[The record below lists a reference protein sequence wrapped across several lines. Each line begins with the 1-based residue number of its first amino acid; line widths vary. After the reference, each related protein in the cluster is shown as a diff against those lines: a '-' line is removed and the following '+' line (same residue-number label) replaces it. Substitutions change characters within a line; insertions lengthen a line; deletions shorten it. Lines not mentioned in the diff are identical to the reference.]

1 MITITISIVLLTAV
15 ISFTAF
21 SNEKVMDDLIFYPPS
36 ITNRNQWYRFITCGF
51 IHADIM
57 HLVFNMYSFYLFGDI
72 VEKSFGFI
80 FGESGKMLYV
90 LLYLSALIVSILPT
104 YFNHQNDYR
113 YRSLGASGAVSAI
126 IFVGIFLYPTLG
138 MGIFPIPFHIPGF
151 VFGSLRQEDRFGG
164 RHAEH
169 VFDRFGFG
177 LDHGGFDLGDIAQ
190 RADRG
195 GGHGVFRL
203 GAAIDASGFFDC
215 AVCVGHTLFASS
227 LWVDE

>member
-80 FGESGKMLYV
+80 FQDQLQ
-90 LLYLSALIVSILPT
+90 ALQQQLIKSPPE
-104 YFNHQNDYR
+104 FNTDTQ
-113 YRSLGASGAVSAI
+113 
-126 IFVGIFLYPTLG
+126 
-138 MGIFPIPFHIPGF
+138 
-151 VFGSLRQEDRFGG
+151 
-164 RHAEH
+164 
-169 VFDRFGFG
+169 
-177 LDHGGFDLGDIAQ
+177 
-190 RADRG
+190 
-195 GGHGVFRL
+195 
-203 GAAIDASGFFDC
+203 
-215 AVCVGHTLFASS
+215 
-227 LWVDE
+227 